1 MSVDLQSVIQNV
13 SRLAALQRLG
23 VLDTAPEKG
32 FDRLARIA
40 CRMLR
45 APISLVSFVDRD
57 RQFFKSCV
65 GLPEPFASKQQTPLS
80 HSFCQHVVG
89 SGRPLIIED
98 ARSNPLVRTNPAV
111 EEMGIVAYA
120 GIPLVT
126 SAGQTV
132 GSFCVID
139 HRPRA
144 WSFDDIEAL
153 QEIAACVMQEIESR
167 VLLRDSEARCRELEA
182 RLREGDAG
190 ATRQRLP

>member
-1 MSVDLQSVIQNV
+1 MSDLQSVIQNV

-23 VLDTAPEKG
+23 VLDTAPEEG
-32 FDRLARIA
+32 LDRLSRIA

-45 APISLVSFVDRD
+45 VPISLISLVDRE

-65 GLPEPFASKQQTPLS
+65 GLPEPLASRRQTPVS

-98 ARSNPLVRTNPAV
+98 ARSNPLVRANPAV
-111 EEMGIVAYA
+111 EQMGIVAYA

-132 GSFCVID
+132 GSFCAID

-153 QEIAACVMQEIESR
+153 QEIAASVMQEMESR
-167 VLLRDSEARCRELEA
+167 ALLRDSEARCRVLEA
-182 RLREGDAG
+182 RLRDRDA
-190 ATRQRLP
+190 AAADRHA

>member
-1 MSVDLQSVIQNV
+1 MPVDLQSVIQNV

-23 VLDTAPEKG
+23 VLDTAPEQG
-32 FDRLARIA
+32 FDRLSRIA

-45 APISLVSFVDRD
+45 APIALVSFVDRN

-65 GLPEPFASKQQTPLS
+65 GLPEPFASTRQTPLS

-89 SGRPLIIED
+89 SGRPLVIED

-111 EEMGIVAYA
+111 AELGIVAYA

-126 SAGQTV
+126 SGGQTV

-167 VLLRDSEARCRELEA
+167 MVLRDSEARCRELEA
-182 RLREGDAG
+182 RLRDRDRDA
-190 ATRQRLP
+190 APHRLS

>member
-1 MSVDLQSVIQNV
+1 MSDLQSVIQNV

-23 VLDTAPEKG
+23 VLDTAPEEG
-32 FDRLARIA
+32 LDRLSRIA

-45 APISLVSFVDRD
+45 VPISLISLVDRE

-65 GLPEPFASKQQTPLS
+65 GLPEPLASRRQTPVS

-98 ARSNPLVRTNPAV
+98 ARSNPLVRANPAV
-111 EEMGIVAYA
+111 EQMGIVAYA

-132 GSFCVID
+132 GSFCAID

-153 QEIAACVMQEIESR
+153 QEIAASVMQEMESR
-167 VLLRDSEARCRELEA
+167 ALLRDSEARCRVLEV
-182 RLREGDAG
+182 RLRDRDA
-190 ATRQRLP
+190 AAADRHA